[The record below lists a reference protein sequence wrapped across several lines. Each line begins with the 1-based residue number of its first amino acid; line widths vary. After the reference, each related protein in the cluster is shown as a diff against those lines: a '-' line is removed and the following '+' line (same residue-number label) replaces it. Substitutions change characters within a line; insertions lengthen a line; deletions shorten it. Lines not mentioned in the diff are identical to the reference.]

1 MKHGELGAIKDAV
14 AKDYLDPETKC
25 FEASELH
32 YNMFESMITG
42 RDMYDEAQKPTGQ
55 FKNMFPA
62 QLIKDYSM
70 AYCVN
75 KLLKADTPEQRYLVI
90 AGYGHMEHYCG
101 VPERILKVFPEM
113 ADKSMLL
120 IAHEADEDV
129 DLWVEDEKVF
139 ESVKAV
145 FGPEGAE
152 NAPADYFFVYEEDFE
167 PADEEDEATEAD
179 KVKQETIAAY
189 DKVGETAYLKG
200 NLGKAKAVMTY
211 LGYTEEEFK
220 IAGEDAYNYQGV
232 GNPHNLAKIQPGE
245 KVLDLGSGLGVDSFL
260 ACHYAGPSGKVIGL
274 DISSKEVQ
282 HATKRAESRGL
293 NMKFVN
299 ADMESIPLPD
309 EMLDVV
315 ISNGAFCLAPNK
327 EKAFSEIFRVLRPGG
342 RMAICTSAVTAD
354 LDAGVNWPVCMR
366 MFVHQNKLEPMCRQ
380 IGFNEVKV
388 DDSNSLM
395 SFDLPEEQAEA
406 QKAQSPQT
414 EKEEQKTS
422 ESESNAS
429 MSQKSEIPP
438 SPHRNQVHVGSKEF
452 EHLKNYDMN
461 KICARVVVYAKKPLV

>member
-1 MKHGELGAIKDAV
+1 
-14 AKDYLDPETKC
+14 
-25 FEASELH
+25 
-32 YNMFESMITG
+32 
-42 RDMYDEAQKPTGQ
+42 
-55 FKNMFPA
+55 
-62 QLIKDYSM
+62 
-70 AYCVN
+70 
-75 KLLKADTPEQRYLVI
+75 
-90 AGYGHMEHYCG
+90 
-101 VPERILKVFPEM
+101 
-113 ADKSMLL
+113 
-120 IAHEADEDV
+120 
-129 DLWVEDEKVF
+129 
-139 ESVKAV
+139 
-145 FGPEGAE
+145 
-152 NAPADYFFVYEEDFE
+152 
-167 PADEEDEATEAD
+167 
-179 KVKQETIAAY
+179 
-189 DKVGETAYLKG
+189 
-200 NLGKAKAVMTY
+200 MTY

-406 QKAQSPQT
+406 QKAQSP
-414 EKEEQKTS
+414 
-422 ESESNAS
+422 
-429 MSQKSEIPP
+429 
-438 SPHRNQVHVGSKEF
+438 
-452 EHLKNYDMN
+452 
-461 KICARVVVYAKKPLV
+461 

>member
-1 MKHGELGAIKDAV
+1 
-14 AKDYLDPETKC
+14 
-25 FEASELH
+25 
-32 YNMFESMITG
+32 
-42 RDMYDEAQKPTGQ
+42 
-55 FKNMFPA
+55 
-62 QLIKDYSM
+62 
-70 AYCVN
+70 
-75 KLLKADTPEQRYLVI
+75 
-90 AGYGHMEHYCG
+90 MEHWCG
-101 VPERILKVFPEM
+101 VPEGILKVFPEM
-113 ADKSMLL
+113 AENSMLL

-139 ESVKAV
+139 EAVKAV

-152 NAPADYFFVYEEDFE
+152 SPPADYFFVYEEDFE
-167 PADEEDEATEAD
+167 PADEEDEANEAD
-179 KVKQETIAAY
+179 KVKKETIAAY

-260 ACHYAGPSGKVIGL
+260 ACHYSGPSGKVIGL
-274 DISSKEVQ
+274 DISSKEVE

-395 SFDLPEEQAEA
+395 SFDLPEDQDENAKKAE
-406 QKAQSPQT
+406 SLG
-414 EKEEQKTS
+414 EEEQKTTEA
-422 ESESNAS
+422 ES
-429 MSQKSEIPP
+429 
-438 SPHRNQVHVGSKEF
+438 
-452 EHLKNYDMN
+452 
-461 KICARVVVYAKKPLV
+461 